1 MFNLNFFIMKKK
13 IFFMSLVL
21 LLAVFS
27 CKNEDEALVPILKV
41 DQTPLEFDKAGGE
54 KSIPVKVNE
63 GDGFLAV
70 VEGGGAWVKLTQDKS
85 GVTVKVSENTNV
97 DSRSCNVKIA
107 VSGLTITK
115 DVEIKQSGVAPEL
128 ELLPGEISVDQF
140 GGYYVVDVKAN
151 FEGWEVTG
159 APEWAKVVAKVKAEE
174 IRITFAENKDR
185 KAREAELT
193 ISKGELS
200 KTIKLNQS
208 GIIYF
213 IESFP
218 KTGAT
223 FDEIKK
229 FELGRKSVYDIQNSK
244 PEVQI
249 FTTISPV
256 SPTIIYNMTKGGK
269 LIYARVVTDATTYKD
284 EELKPWFTSKGYEYA
299 MKDERDGF
307 EVYWNEEA
315 KIVAKLIENSK
326 GAFIDFYAG
335 KAKPEA
341 PAYDKA
347 QPTYDT
353 IPYGFIEWGKTKTE
367 IDAWEAQNG
376 GVFNAANSAP
386 SGWFSD
392 GSLWYDVKDRD
403 RTVSI
408 YWVKGSVETG
418 KYKYSSNVFSSVDK
432 FFYKQGADAYISK
445 EFKALLEKDG
455 FKFGGYSYDYAI
467 GRANFSYTSDTK
479 SLRLEIASMKFGGK
493 DVALLIVLPA
503 SGSSAGKGAL
513 LDNTYNLLL
522 NKK

>member
-1 MFNLNFFIMKKK
+1 MKKK

-223 FDEIKK
+223 FDEIEK
-229 FELGRKSVYDIQNSK
+229 FELGRKSVYDTKNSK
-244 PEVQI
+244 TTVHI
-249 FTTISPV
+249 FKTVSPV
-256 SPTIIYNMTKGGK
+256 SPTVTYNMTKEGK
-269 LIYARVVTDATTYKD
+269 LLYTRVVTDATTYKD

-341 PAYDKA
+341 PQYKD
-347 QPTYDT
+347 QVTFDS

-376 GVFNAANSAP
+376 GVFNASNS
-386 SGWFSD
+386 SDSNWFND
-392 GSLWYDVKDRD
+392 GALWYDVKDSPIGRD
-403 RTVSI
+403 LSI
-408 YWVKGSVETG
+408 YWVKGTVEKGT
-418 KYKYSSNVFSSVDK
+418 YKYSSNIYSSLTK

-455 FKFGGYSYDYAI
+455 FKFGGYSYNYAS
-467 GRANFSYTSDTK
+467 GRANFSYTSETK
-479 SLRLEIASMKFGGK
+479 NLGLEIASMKFGGK
-493 DVALLIVLPA
+493 DIALLIVLPA